1 MYISQLSTATLLKR
15 RKFFWVSF
23 PQYIRDYVEN
33 FNFIRKGQGRD
44 MKEKNALTADRRF
57 LMWPQLWKKKGEH
70 TCKKCGRNATI
81 YFVKALRAAIIA
93 AIAVSAVILA
103 VWLVI
108 GDYTN
113 LWGML
118 WVFLPF
124 LVFYAC
130 TPLFTGWS
138 RLRLLLQQNRKKK
151 KGRRVLLSY
160 ACERV
165 DEGTSERFT
174 GQRWIFINRRRYGRR
189 SYESN
194 SRCKGRKYR
203 GGGLPGYFWVFQRN
217 QK

>member
-1 MYISQLSTATLLKR
+1 
-15 RKFFWVSF
+15 
-23 PQYIRDYVEN
+23 
-33 FNFIRKGQGRD
+33 
-44 MKEKNALTADRRF
+44 MKEKKCPYCGQKVSYVTAI
-57 LMWPQLWKKKGEH
+57 MEKEKGEH

-151 KGRRVLLSY
+151 KRTAG
-160 ACERV
+160 
-165 DEGTSERFT
+165 
-174 GQRWIFINRRRYGRR
+174 FIILRLQAVRRRYFRTFHR
-189 SYESN
+189 SAVNFY
-194 SRCKGRKYR
+194 
-203 GGGLPGYFWVFQRN
+203 
-217 QK
+217 

>member
-1 MYISQLSTATLLKR
+1 
-15 RKFFWVSF
+15 
-23 PQYIRDYVEN
+23 
-33 FNFIRKGQGRD
+33 
-44 MKEKNALTADRRF
+44 MKEKKCPYCGQKVSYVTAI
-57 LMWPQLWKKKGEH
+57 MEKEKGEH

-130 TPLFTGWS
+130 TPLFY
-138 RLRLLLQQNRKKK
+138 RLVPLKTTSSAKPEIEKKDGGFYYPTPASGSTKVLPNVSQVSGEFLLIDDDMDGGATKVIPAVKEGNTAEEDYLDISEFSNGIKK
-151 KGRRVLLSY
+151 
-160 ACERV
+160 
-165 DEGTSERFT
+165 
-174 GQRWIFINRRRYGRR
+174 
-189 SYESN
+189 
-194 SRCKGRKYR
+194 
-203 GGGLPGYFWVFQRN
+203 
-217 QK
+217 